1 MKYLTAMLVALA
13 TVVTAFGQDTSSVGP
28 YPLGKSAVNVVPT
41 PSIASFLDKLEL
53 AKGNDS
59 LFLHLEGKYDS
70 VRVTNSNMNNPF
82 NYLIGEFRAVA
93 LRELAIHAGFPK
105 ARIVTERAKLG
116 KIREVEYWFSK
127 GHPVKSTAVNDSIR
141 EYRQDST
148 AIALQAQIDSTEA
161 RRVRDSIAIANK
173 PSTLSSIIASLT
185 VGGGVMGRSVGPE
198 TPRGINGGFFFQD
211 SKGVSQEFGYMGLG
225 SYNGQGGSTI
235 YSLTSFRISGDEESG
250 IDFTVALGHS
260 WYQRDDKF
268 DKVAPFR
275 TIQLPFAGAGI
286 TGYTKVWVVPV
297 RATLTANYQPEV
309 YVYDGNFEFHEHAMS
324 IWLKVS
330 FRPLAFLGE

>member
-1 MKYLTAMLVALA
+1 MVALVATFTGFA
-13 TVVTAFGQDTSSVGP
+13 QDTLTVGP
-28 YPLGKSAVNVVPT
+28 YPLGKSAVNTVPT
-41 PSIASFLDKLEL
+41 ASIKAFFGKLDE
-53 AKGNDS
+53 AKNNDS

-70 VRVTNSNMNNPF
+70 VKVAKGNLNDPF

-93 LRELAIHAGFPK
+93 LRELAIRAGFPK
-105 ARIVTERAKLG
+105 GRIVTERAKLG
-116 KIREVEYWFSK
+116 KVREVSYWFNKDPNPK
-127 GHPVKSTAVNDSIR
+127 GSTTVITNNNADSATNSRQDR
-141 EYRQDST
+141 ELTEFRKQRRQDS
-148 AIALQAQIDSTEA
+148 IAA
-161 RRVRDSIAIANK
+161 ANK

-185 VGGGVMGRSVGPE
+185 VGGGVMGRSLGSE

-211 SKGVSQEFGYMGLG
+211 SKGNSQEFGYMGLG

-309 YVYDGNFEFHEHAMS
+309 YVYDGNFEFHQHAAS
-324 IWLKVS
+324 VWLKIA